1 MKRMQTEILVIGGG
15 ATGTGV
21 AWDAALRGFRTV
33 LVEKRDLTHGTTGRY
48 HGLLHSGARYVLK
61 DAASAVECISE
72 NRILRRTHTHCIEDT
87 SGFFVVAPEDEDD
100 YPDLFAAA
108 CRRLDIPCT
117 EIPPGAALRR
127 EPLLNPRISRVFE
140 LPDAAAD
147 SFLATHATAQAAR
160 QAGATLLPYHELTR
174 LHLSGGEG
182 NRAVSAATVLDT
194 VSGQELRIDADLVI
208 NAAGAWSGR
217 VAGLAGVEVKM
228 ILGKGVMLA
237 TNARLTNTVVNRCKM
252 PGDGDIL
259 VPIHTVSVIGTTD
272 VQVAD
277 PENLSIEQWE
287 VDLMLTEGDKLV
299 PGLSRSRILRAW
311 AGVRPLYQET
321 QPAREPAPDAGDP
334 RSKGLPAQDSPHF
347 SRDATRALALLNH
360 WRRDGLRGFITITG
374 GKWTTFRLMAE
385 SAVDAACGQLGVSRP
400 CRTAHTPVPGVEQGH
415 YWLGHRLNEVEE
427 ENLQSELI
435 CECELVTRSMLEGAA
450 QRNPTVTLD
459 DLRRD
464 VRLGMGPCQGGFCT
478 YRAVGILHSLR
489 AGKALPAAAE
499 WNVAHMQSPA
509 LHHRD
514 DAGPSDAG
522 PPDAGPSDSGPAPA
536 SGPSPA
542 DASRRRSAAVDP
554 RASVSQPNL
563 LLRDFLQERWK
574 GVAPILWGQQ
584 LRQER
589 LDELI
594 YLSILN
600 ADHLPVDDEES
611 PLSSFYRSDSS
622 PSTSNL

>member
-87 SGFFVVAPEDEDD
+87 SGFFVVTPEDEDD
-100 YPDLFAAA
+100 YPDRFAAA
-108 CRRLDIPCT
+108 CRRLNIPCT
-117 EIPPGAALRR
+117 EIPVSSALRR

-160 QAGATLLPYHELTR
+160 QAGATLLPYHELTH
-174 LHLSGGEG
+174 LHLTGGDG
-182 NRAVSAATVLDT
+182 NRTLSAATVLDT
-194 VSGQELRIDADLVI
+194 VSGHELLIDADLVI
-208 NAAGAWSGR
+208 NAAGAWSGH
-217 VAGLAGVEVKM
+217 VAALAGVEVKI

-237 TNARLTNTVVNRCKM
+237 TNARLTNTVINRCKM

-272 VQVAD
+272 ERVAHPD
-277 PENLSIEQWE
+277 DLPIEQWE
-287 VDLMLTEGDKLV
+287 IEMMLTEGDKLV

-321 QPAREPAPDAGDP
+321 QPPAEPAQSKDSS
-334 RSKGLPAQDSPHF
+334 RSNDQPVQELPQD

-360 WRRDGLRGFITITG
+360 QQRDGVRGFITITG

-385 SAVDAACGQLGVSRP
+385 SAVDAACEQLGVSRP
-400 CRTAHTPVPGVEQGH
+400 CRTAETSVPGVEQGH
-415 YWLGHRLNEVEE
+415 YWLGHRLNEVEDE
-427 ENLQSELI
+427 DLQSELV
-435 CECELVTRSMLEGAA
+435 CECELVTRSMLESAA

-478 YRAVGILHSLR
+478 YRAVGILHQLR
-489 AGKALPAAAE
+489 AASTSPVAGE
-499 WNVAHMQSPA
+499 WDVAHMQSPA
-509 LHHRD
+509 HHHRD
-514 DAGPSDAG
+514 SLTAEASVTSLD
-522 PPDAGPSDSGPAPA
+522 PAPSLA
-536 SGPSPA
+536 PA
-542 DASRRRSAAVDP
+542 DNSRQRSAAVDP
-554 RASVSQPNL
+554 QAAVSQPNL

-574 GVAPILWGQQ
+574 GIAPILWGQQ

-600 ADHLPVDDEES
+600 ADHLPVDDKES
-611 PLSSFYRSDSS
+611 PLSTFYRSEFS
-622 PSTSNL
+622 PSGSNQ